1 MRIEQNKQS
10 VTDLLTTGQFGKE
23 VCRTAKCI
31 RGWISN
37 GTIPDEAD
45 EVINGR
51 YHVRR
56 WAIEEVKS

>member
-1 MRIEQNKQS
+1 MRIKHSETS
-10 VTDLLTTGQFGKE
+10 MTDLLTTGQFGKE

-31 RGWISN
+31 RDWINN
-37 GTIPDEAD
+37 GTIPDSAVEI
-45 EVINGR
+45 INKR